1 VNSQKGKSI
10 FAVCLGYFF
19 WIFIDTVIWTYSS
32 PAKYVLILEINGTR
46 LIYGIIFCALFV
58 LVQWRIINKH
68 SSNRYFPIAF
78 ISATAALFAA
88 VLAFFNVANNVLWST
103 GRLQLQVNNFYLM
116 VLFNCLVLFF
126 SLTGLFYVYYYRN
139 ISIQQKE
146 QIAKT
151 KALADEAHL
160 LMLRY
165 QINPHFLFNS
175 LNAIQSMIEKDKDR
189 AKDMIA
195 DLSDFFRYTLSK
207 NAQTLVP
214 FKEEMDAI
222 QNYLAIQKA
231 RFADR
236 LEIVYDIDTASL
248 NIMLPFFII
257 HPLVENAIKYGF
269 SAKTEV
275 LHLLI
280 KVTHEKETL
289 VILVKNSGTLVL
301 SDQNNGKDIG
311 STKTGIENIKK
322 RLALYYPECSSLE
335 LLEQKGSVHAL
346 ITITHPSMAI

>member
-1 VNSQKGKSI
+1 
-10 FAVCLGYFF
+10 
-19 WIFIDTVIWTYSS
+19 
-32 PAKYVLILEINGTR
+32 
-46 LIYGIIFCALFV
+46 
-58 LVQWRIINKH
+58 
-68 SSNRYFPIAF
+68 
-78 ISATAALFAA
+78 
-88 VLAFFNVANNVLWST
+88 
-103 GRLQLQVNNFYLM
+103 
-116 VLFNCLVLFF
+116 
-126 SLTGLFYVYYYRN
+126 
-139 ISIQQKE
+139 
-146 QIAKT
+146 
-151 KALADEAHL
+151 
-160 LMLRY
+160 
-165 QINPHFLFNS
+165 
-175 LNAIQSMIEKDKDR
+175 MIEKDKDR

-231 RFADR
+231 RFAGR
-236 LEIVYDIDTASL
+236 LEIVYDIDPSSL
-248 NIMLPFFII
+248 NMMLPFFII

-269 SAKTEV
+269 SANADI

-301 SDQNNGKDIG
+301 SDQNNRKDVG

-322 RLALYYPECSSLE
+322 RLALYYPDCSSFE

>member
-1 VNSQKGKSI
+1 VNSQKIRSI
-10 FAVCLGYFF
+10 LLVCFAFILWYL
-19 WIFIDTVIWTYSS
+19 IDTIIWLFQDPQQYL
-32 PAKYVLILEINGTR
+32 LILKYNASLVAAG
-46 LIYGIIFCALFV
+46 LIISMLLMLLQWKIIGIAASRPFV
-58 LVQWRIINKH
+58 LVLVASVSTIPFAFMLSLTKIALTSYWRNTPFLI
-68 SSNRYFPIAF
+68 RMPALLQGTF
-78 ISATAALFAA
+78 ISLILF
-88 VLAFFNVANNVLWST
+88 LA
-103 GRLQLQVNNFYLM
+103 
-116 VLFNCLVLFF
+116 
-126 SLTGLFYVYYYRN
+126 LTGLFYVVYYRN

-146 QIAKT
+146 QLAHV
-151 KALADEAHL
+151 KALADEAQL

-231 RFADR
+231 RFAGR
-236 LEIVYDIDTASL
+236 LEIVYDIDPSSL
-248 NIMLPFFII
+248 NMMLPFFII

-269 SAKTEV
+269 SANADI

-301 SDQNNGKDIG
+301 SDQNNRKDVG

-322 RLALYYPECSSLE
+322 RLALYYPDCSSFE